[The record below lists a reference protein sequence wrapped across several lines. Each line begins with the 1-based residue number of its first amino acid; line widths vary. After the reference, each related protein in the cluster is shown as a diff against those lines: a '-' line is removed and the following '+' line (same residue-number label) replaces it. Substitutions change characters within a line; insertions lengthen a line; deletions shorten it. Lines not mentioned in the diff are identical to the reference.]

1 MSTHGNTEPVRDTP
15 LVSHLAASAPLKWAS
30 VAVFGGL
37 AGLLSV
43 FALYGV
49 LGLGYPPTAPY
60 ILSTAAQILIALTA
74 VVLALRGSVVGAM
87 QLFVAGLYLT
97 LIVEPYIVETET
109 LAFTLFL
116 MPAGVAALLVLAGLI
131 YRRSVVTG
139 ATVVGAVNTVLVF
152 TLMEGEPGVE
162 ELPLVTVMPLL
173 AIIIV
178 AAGVSTLFWDRL
190 AAMLIRSAQEEA
202 DTARRLAAERETLVR
217 ESSHRVKNNLQVIS
231 SMLDLQAREI
241 DDERTRDVLADARN
255 RVSAMAVV
263 HQSLHEAGRLDR
275 VNIRVFLE
283 ELVSQLIAG
292 FAGTDGYV
300 RHATEAADAEM
311 EPRHLVPLGL
321 VVNELVTNAFQ
332 HGLREVGTDRARLRV
347 SLRRASEGSAYVL
360 EVVDNGA
367 GLPDGFSVEGGES
380 LGLALVRT
388 LVRDQL
394 GGSFDLR
401 STEETRAVVRLPA
414 GLFAE

>member
-15 LVSHLAASAPLKWAS
+15 LVSHLAASAPLKWAA

-74 VVLALRGSVVGAM
+74 VVLAVRGSVVGAM

-292 FAGTDGYV
+292 FVGTDGYV
-300 RHATEAADAEM
+300 RHETEAADAEM

-332 HGLREVGTDRARLRV
+332 HGLREVGTDRPRLRV
-347 SLRRASEGSAYVL
+347 SLRRAPEGSAYVL

-388 LVRDQL
+388 LVQDQL

-401 STEETRAVVRLPA
+401 STDETRAVVRLPA

>member
-1 MSTHGNTEPVRDTP
+1 MSTHGDTAPPRDEP
-15 LVSHLAASAPLKWAS
+15 LVSHLAASPPLKWAA

-37 AGLLSV
+37 ATLLVV
-43 FALYGV
+43 FALHGV
-49 LGLGYPPTAPY
+49 LGLGYPLSAPY

-74 VVLALRGSVVGAM
+74 VALALRGTVIGAM

-109 LAFTLFL
+109 LSFTLFL
-116 MPAGVAALLVLAGLI
+116 MPAGVAALLVMAGLI
-131 YRRSVVTG
+131 YRRRIVTG
-139 ATVVGAVNTVLVF
+139 ATVVGAANTVLVF
-152 TLMEGEPGVE
+152 SLMEGKPGVE

-231 SMLDLQAREI
+231 SMLDLQSRDV
-241 DDERTRDVLADARN
+241 DDERSRNVLADARN

-283 ELVSQLIAG
+283 ELVCELIAG
-292 FAGTDGYV
+292 FAGTDGYF
-300 RHATEAADAEM
+300 RHETEAADAEM

-347 SLRRASEGSAYVL
+347 SLRRAADGSAYVL

-367 GLPDGFSVEGGES
+367 GLPEGFSLEAGES
-380 LGLALVRT
+380 LGLALVQT

-394 GGSFDLR
+394 GGSFDLQ
-401 STEETRAVVRLPA
+401 STSETRAVVRLPA
-414 GLFAE
+414 AFFTE